1 MTLNITPPPL
11 TRKPIQV
18 KRLLMVAAAM
28 LCTLPMLVMGASP
41 ASAAA
46 TIPIYNLENQILP
59 PEYAFVRLNTAHDG
73 ISRNDVTDVDGFRME
88 ADKHT
93 ANTWNYYPT
102 KTGAS
107 LIFRNAGEIIDPATG
122 QSRPLWAKYTVHA
135 YEQERLV
142 LTSNNFAF
150 SGYFNFIN
158 GVPQPNERDTS
169 SDWTVTLIDSK
180 TGRPVDNSVKGSTGF
195 TDLDGPGREDSKEHR
210 IEGVE
215 LVSGFN
221 GAYVRG
227 DAHLEQYGV
236 NGWQGKIDENRD
248 DWGTVHAFQH
258 YLGATFTGPT
268 LRIRHKNGALTSF
281 NTAFSPF
288 NSTIPYRLYYDRN
301 ASDAVGNT
309 PNNTGVPNDM
319 STTSVMHGCYA
330 YYPAQANITL
340 ATAAKDGDCWDVSQ
354 LTRPHHTF
362 LGWSRDRNATT
373 PEARIIMPK
382 HDQTVY
388 AIWKRNPTFSYDA
401 DKPADYTG
409 NVPNV
414 PASREIPY
422 DTAATNVSDW
432 KPGSTGIL
440 RGYRFDGW
448 KTTRDD
454 TSANYDFTTHV
465 TRDTTVYGAW
475 TPLTIN
481 LHYDK
486 NGGQG
491 SHASQSTRWDTTVTI
506 PGNVNDSFHRDG
518 FKLTGWNTS
527 PDGKGKTYKPS
538 QGVPMVDHDV
548 TLYAQWEP
556 IMTTMPATGSR
567 TLAWLA
573 VSGIALPA
581 LTIGIGL
588 VARRVRSRQ

>member
-1 MTLNITPPPL
+1 MNDWYYGVFAYE
-11 TRKPIQV
+11 KN
-18 KRLLMVAAAM
+18 
-28 LCTLPMLVMGASP
+28 GFH
-41 ASAAA
+41 
-46 TIPIYNLENQILP
+46 
-59 PEYAFVRLNTAHDG
+59 AFA
-73 ISRNDVTDVDGFRME
+73 
-88 ADKHT
+88 
-93 ANTWNYYPT
+93 
-102 KTGAS
+102 
-107 LIFRNAGEIIDPATG
+107 DPARDG
-122 QSRPLWAKYTVHA
+122 HA
-135 YEQERLV
+135 TKR
-142 LTSNNFAF
+142 T
-150 SGYFNFIN
+150 FI
-158 GVPQPNERDTS
+158 DF
-169 SDWTVTLIDSK
+169 TVTLMQEGVPLP
-180 TGRPVDNSVKGSTGF
+180 TSVKGVTGF
-195 TDLDGPGREDSKEHR
+195 WDLDGPRDSSTTAPDATGVV
-210 IEGVE
+210 EGVE
-215 LVSGFN
+215 LRSGFN
-221 GAYVRG
+221 GAYVRSDSHLKQFG
-227 DAHLEQYGV
+227 DNGFGGAADQNDDTV
-236 NGWQGKIDENRD
+236 N
-248 DWGTVHAFQH
+248 TVHGNQH
-258 YLGATFTGPT
+258 YLGATFQGNMLTV
-268 LRIRHKNGALTSF
+268 RHSNTKTSGYG
-281 NTAFSPF
+281 TAFSPVQ
-288 NSTIPYRLYYDRN
+288 TLIAYYLHYDRN
-301 ASDAVGNT
+301 AVDATGDT
-309 PNNTGVPNDM
+309 PTMTEPTNDLSVNQTM
-319 STTSVMHGCYA
+319 SGCHV

-362 LGWSRDRNATT
+362 LGWSRDRNATE

-432 KPGSTGIL
+432 KTGSTGIL

-454 TSANYDFTTHV
+454 TSANYDFTTRV

-518 FKLTGWNTS
+518 FRLTGWNTS

-573 VSGIALPA
+573 VGGIALPA
-581 LTIGIGL
+581 LTVGIGL
-588 VARRVRSRQ
+588 AVRRVRSRQ

>member
-11 TRKPIQV
+11 TRKPIRV
-18 KRLLMVAAAM
+18 KRLLMVAATM

-46 TIPIYNLENQILP
+46 TIPVHDLKNRLAPPDYSRVIVDTSHDINQ
-59 PEYAFVRLNTAHDG
+59 TD
-73 ISRNDVTDVDGFRME
+73 ISQIDGFSE
-88 ADKHT
+88 QTIPNGGAHI
-93 ANTWNYYPT
+93 YIPQ

-107 LIFRNAGEIIDPATG
+107 LILANAGYTVEPDGTHKPIQALYTVNDWYYGVFAYEKNGFHAFADPARDG
-122 QSRPLWAKYTVHA
+122 HA
-135 YEQERLV
+135 TKR
-142 LTSNNFAF
+142 T
-150 SGYFNFIN
+150 FI
-158 GVPQPNERDTS
+158 DF
-169 SDWTVTLIDSK
+169 TVTLMQEGVPLP
-180 TGRPVDNSVKGSTGF
+180 TSVKGVTGF
-195 TDLDGPGREDSKEHR
+195 WDLDGPRDSSTTAPDATGVV
-210 IEGVE
+210 EGVE
-215 LVSGFN
+215 LRSGFN
-221 GAYVRG
+221 GAYVRSDSHLKQFG
-227 DAHLEQYGV
+227 DNGFGGAADQNDDTV
-236 NGWQGKIDENRD
+236 N
-248 DWGTVHAFQH
+248 TVHGNQH
-258 YLGATFTGPT
+258 YLGATFQGNMLTV
-268 LRIRHKNGALTSF
+268 RHSNTKTSGYG
-281 NTAFSPF
+281 TAFSPVQ
-288 NSTIPYRLYYDRN
+288 TLIAYYLHYDRN
-301 ASDAVGNT
+301 AVDATGDT
-309 PNNTGVPNDM
+309 PTMTEPTNDLSVNQTM
-319 STTSVMHGCYA
+319 SGCHV

-362 LGWSRDRNATT
+362 LGWSRDRNATE

-432 KPGSTGIL
+432 KTGSTGIL

-454 TSANYDFTTHV
+454 TSATYDFTTRV

-518 FKLTGWNTS
+518 FRLTGWNTS

-573 VSGIALPA
+573 VGGIALPA
-581 LTIGIGL
+581 LTVGIGL
-588 VARRVRSRQ
+588 VVRRVRSRQ

>member
-1 MTLNITPPPL
+1 
-11 TRKPIQV
+11 
-18 KRLLMVAAAM
+18 M

-46 TIPIYNLENQILP
+46 TIPVHDLKNRLAPPDYSRVIVDTSHDINQ
-59 PEYAFVRLNTAHDG
+59 TD
-73 ISRNDVTDVDGFRME
+73 ISQIDGFSE
-88 ADKHT
+88 QTIPNGGAHI
-93 ANTWNYYPT
+93 YIPQ

-107 LIFRNAGEIIDPATG
+107 LILANAGYTVEPDGTHKPIQALYTVNDWYYGVFAYEKNGFHAFADPARDG
-122 QSRPLWAKYTVHA
+122 HA
-135 YEQERLV
+135 TKR
-142 LTSNNFAF
+142 T
-150 SGYFNFIN
+150 FI
-158 GVPQPNERDTS
+158 DF
-169 SDWTVTLIDSK
+169 TVTLMQEGVPLP
-180 TGRPVDNSVKGSTGF
+180 TSVKGVTGF
-195 TDLDGPGREDSKEHR
+195 WDLDGPRDSSTTAPDATGVV
-210 IEGVE
+210 EGVE
-215 LVSGFN
+215 LRSGFN
-221 GAYVRG
+221 GAYVRSDSHLKQFG
-227 DAHLEQYGV
+227 DNGFGGAADQNDDTV
-236 NGWQGKIDENRD
+236 N
-248 DWGTVHAFQH
+248 TVHGNQH
-258 YLGATFTGPT
+258 YLGATFQGNMLTV
-268 LRIRHKNGALTSF
+268 RHSNTKTSGYG
-281 NTAFSPF
+281 TAFSPVQ
-288 NSTIPYRLYYDRN
+288 TLIAYYLHYDRN
-301 ASDAVGNT
+301 AVDATGDT
-309 PNNTGVPNDM
+309 PTMTEPTNDLSVNQTM
-319 STTSVMHGCYA
+319 SGCHV

-362 LGWSRDRNATT
+362 LGWSRDRNATE

-432 KPGSTGIL
+432 KTGSTGIL

-454 TSANYDFTTHV
+454 TSATYDFTTRV

-518 FKLTGWNTS
+518 FRLTGWNTS

-573 VSGIALPA
+573 VGGIALPA
-581 LTIGIGL
+581 LTVGIGL
-588 VARRVRSRQ
+588 VVRRVRSRQ

>member
-1 MTLNITPPPL
+1 
-11 TRKPIQV
+11 
-18 KRLLMVAAAM
+18 
-28 LCTLPMLVMGASP
+28 MLVMGASP

-46 TIPIYNLENQILP
+46 TIPVHDLKNRLAPPDYSRVIVDTSHDINQ
-59 PEYAFVRLNTAHDG
+59 TD
-73 ISRNDVTDVDGFRME
+73 ISQIDGFSE
-88 ADKHT
+88 QTIPNGGAHI
-93 ANTWNYYPT
+93 YIPQ

-107 LIFRNAGEIIDPATG
+107 LILANAGYTVEPDGTHKPIQALYTVNDWYYGVFAYEKNGFHAFADPARDG
-122 QSRPLWAKYTVHA
+122 HA
-135 YEQERLV
+135 TKR
-142 LTSNNFAF
+142 T
-150 SGYFNFIN
+150 FI
-158 GVPQPNERDTS
+158 DF
-169 SDWTVTLIDSK
+169 TVTLMQEGVPLP
-180 TGRPVDNSVKGSTGF
+180 TSVKGVTGF
-195 TDLDGPGREDSKEHR
+195 WDLDGPRDSSTTAPDATGVV
-210 IEGVE
+210 EGVE
-215 LVSGFN
+215 LRSGFN
-221 GAYVRG
+221 GAYVRSDSHLKQFG
-227 DAHLEQYGV
+227 DNGFGGAADQNDDTV
-236 NGWQGKIDENRD
+236 N
-248 DWGTVHAFQH
+248 TVHGNQH
-258 YLGATFTGPT
+258 YLGATFQGNMLTV
-268 LRIRHKNGALTSF
+268 RHSNTKTSGYG
-281 NTAFSPF
+281 TAFSPVQ
-288 NSTIPYRLYYDRN
+288 TLIAYYLHYDRN
-301 ASDAVGNT
+301 AVDATGDT
-309 PNNTGVPNDM
+309 PTMTEPTNDLSVNQTM
-319 STTSVMHGCYA
+319 SGCHV

-362 LGWSRDRNATT
+362 LGWSRDRNATE

-432 KPGSTGIL
+432 KTGSTGIL

-454 TSANYDFTTHV
+454 TSATYDFTTRV

-518 FKLTGWNTS
+518 FRLTGWNTS

-573 VSGIALPA
+573 VGGIALPA
-581 LTIGIGL
+581 LTVGIGL
-588 VARRVRSRQ
+588 VVRRVRSRQ